1 MKSKK
6 AFADFQDNDAFK
18 GRKKHKLAPVKKQ
31 KSQKTQF
38 FDEIEDEEL
47 DYKADDPDDFY
58 DDDLDD
64 FIDEEDDEDDDY

>member
-6 AFADFQDNDAFK
+6 SSADFQDNDAFK
-18 GRKKHKLAPVKKQ
+18 GRRKHKLSPVKKQ

-47 DYKADDPDDFY
+47 DYKADDLDLY
-58 DDDLDD
+58 DEDLDD
-64 FIDEEDDEDDDY
+64 FIDDEDDEDDDY